1 MNRSAAVTVVIALVL
16 VSASRAEADAVRI
29 TSGFVGVD
37 LVDFQPTLADLS
49 GPGIALTGKIFPTT
63 GLPCLFDCANGSV
76 VDPSGVYTFLAGDL
90 FGFFGHAR
98 VGNIMASNADAT
110 LKFVAQP
117 FRAPGSGSVSF
128 TMSGRVRLF
137 GNDEGSILGESAIVG
152 GGTARVGL
160 EENFDNK
167 FTLASLDF
175 AFGGVAA
182 TPEPTPL
189 VLVGAALGA
198 GFLNRKRS
206 AHA

>member
-1 MNRSAAVTVVIALVL
+1 MRRSALSRPPVEKTAGALHVMSCRAHGGGCCMNRSAAVTVVIALVL

-110 LKFVAQP
+110 LKFVA
-117 FRAPGSGSVSF
+117 
-128 TMSGRVRLF
+128 
-137 GNDEGSILGESAIVG
+137 
-152 GGTARVGL
+152 
-160 EENFDNK
+160 
-167 FTLASLDF
+167 
-175 AFGGVAA
+175 
-182 TPEPTPL
+182 
-189 VLVGAALGA
+189 
-198 GFLNRKRS
+198 
-206 AHA
+206 